1 MPGAHRG
8 RDGLDVWVGP
18 LRWSRRSDH
27 CAGRLWS
34 FSTPQGLAEGVWVHG
49 GAYCCRGESPGREGL
64 RMTNPLRDIQQ
75 YGQSIWYDNIQR
87 SLITSGE
94 FQRLVE
100 HDGLMG
106 VTSNPAIF
114 EKAITGSTDYNEA
127 LQALE
132 RNHDM
137 DAKALYEHLAVGD
150 IQMATDVMAPVY
162 ARTHKRDGYVSLEVS
177 PYLAHD
183 TAATIA
189 EARRLWQ
196 TVGRDNVMIKV
207 PATPAGIPAI
217 KQLISEG
224 INVNVTL
231 LFHMSVYEAVAEAY
245 ISGLEALVAG
255 GGNPRGV
262 ASVASF
268 FISRIDSLLDSL
280 IEARLKTAQS
290 TEERTMLRSLLGKV
304 AIANAKLTYQRY
316 KEIYRG
322 ARWQALAAKGAQTQ
336 RLLWASTSTKNP
348 TYRDVL
354 YVEELIGRDT
364 VNTMPTVTFDA
375 FRDHGRAR
383 ASLEGHV
390 EEAHDT
396 LDTLERVGI
405 SLREAAETLLTEAVK
420 LFADPFA
427 QLLSAIEKKRQAQ
440 AITQA
445 LA

>member
-64 RMTNPLRDIQQ
+64 GMTNPLLDIQQ

-183 TAATIA
+183 TAGTIE

-196 TVGRDNVMIKV
+196 TVSRPNVMIKV

-217 KQLISEG
+217 KQLISDG

-231 LFHMSVYEAVAEAY
+231 LFHMSMYEAVAEAY
-245 ISGLEALVAG
+245 ISGLEAFVAG
-255 GGNPRGV
+255 GGDPSGV

-268 FISRIDSLLDSL
+268 FISRIDSAIDSTL
-280 IEARLKTAQS
+280 EARLKTAQGA
-290 TEERTMLRSLLGKV
+290 EERVMLRSLLGQV

-322 ARWQALAAKGAQTQ
+322 ARWQALATKQAQTQ

-348 TYRDVL
+348 NYRDVI
-354 YVEELIGRDT
+354 YVEELIGKDT
-364 VNTMPTVTFDA
+364 VDTVPSATFDA

-383 ASLEGHV
+383 ASLGEKIDEARRTMELLPETGVSMKEVTGKLLAEGV
-390 EEAHDT
+390 T
-396 LDTLERVGI
+396 
-405 SLREAAETLLTEAVK
+405 
-420 LFADPFA
+420 LFADAFDK
-427 QLLSAIEKKRQAQ
+427 LLAAVEKKRKEWLG
-440 AITQA
+440 TW
-445 LA
+445 L

>member
-1 MPGAHRG
+1 
-8 RDGLDVWVGP
+8 
-18 LRWSRRSDH
+18 
-27 CAGRLWS
+27 
-34 FSTPQGLAEGVWVHG
+34 
-49 GAYCCRGESPGREGL
+49 
-64 RMTNPLRDIQQ
+64 MTNPLLDIQQ

-383 ASLEGHV
+383 ASLEEHL
-390 EEAHDT
+390 EDAHDT